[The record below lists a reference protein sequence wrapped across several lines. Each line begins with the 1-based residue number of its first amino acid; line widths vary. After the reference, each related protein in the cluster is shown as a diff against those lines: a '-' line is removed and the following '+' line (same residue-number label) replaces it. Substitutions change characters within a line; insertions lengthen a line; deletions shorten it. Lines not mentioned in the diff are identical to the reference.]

1 MSMQLT
7 AGSRRPPHA
16 MKLEIADISQ
26 KPFMQVRA
34 NRFKKKT
41 AREVFSCDEA
51 DKNGSVLEGICKSV
65 RNAKGRFKRER
76 QWKAEKFRGFL
87 FAFINLI

>member
-1 MSMQLT
+1 MQLT

-34 NRFKKKT
+34 NRFLKKKQLEKCLVVMKQIKT
-41 AREVFSCDEA
+41 AA
-51 DKNGSVLEGICKSV
+51 Y
-65 RNAKGRFKRER
+65 
-76 QWKAEKFRGFL
+76 
-87 FAFINLI
+87 

>member
-1 MSMQLT
+1 MQLT

-26 KPFMQVRA
+26 KPIMQERA
-34 NRFKKKT
+34 NRLKKT
-41 AREVFSCDEA
+41 AREVFSCEEA

>member
-1 MSMQLT
+1 LPT
-7 AGSRRPPHA
+7 FLR
-16 MKLEIADISQ
+16 
-26 KPFMQVRA
+26 
-34 NRFKKKT
+34 NRSCKYAQTDFKKKT

-76 QWKAEKFRGFL
+76 QWKAEKFRACL
-87 FAFINLI
+87 PLLI